1 MSPILFGFNTSTF
14 HVFASVFHL
23 NSNTEKRNSEKVSK
37 RKIHLDFQQALD
49 KCFVIEHLASK
60 RQFELLNGDYYE
72 SRVNC

>member
-14 HVFASVFHL
+14 HVFASVFHF
-23 NSNTEKRNSEKVSK
+23 NSNTGKRNSEKVSK
-37 RKIHLDFQQALD
+37 RRIHLDFQRALD
-49 KCFVIEHLASK
+49 NCFVIEHLASK